1 MAKVIDP
8 LGRASRCVRAMRTA
22 VGCAAF
28 PIWLALFCL
37 FSVQTASAQQAGPSA
52 FAPPAPPVP
61 PAASTSLPNWTPA
74 EAEQA
79 DRATGPLVGPGGP
92 AEMVVDVKIE
102 GNQSISRERL
112 LAHIRTRPGRPF
124 DPTIIEEDVRR
135 LNRSRLC
142 VNVRPLTR
150 RVQGGWLVVFQVDER
165 PTLQEVRIIGN
176 DRIRASALR
185 KEVNLKPG
193 DPLDPFAI
201 EEGRRKIEEYYRK
214 QGFPKARITV
224 FEGDKPADRRA
235 VYVINEGPKQKVL
248 WTRFVGNTIASDAR
262 LRTQIQSKPPIAY
275 LFKGEVDR
283 EQIDEDCNRLVAYY
297 RNLGFMQAKVGR
309 ELEYNDSQDWL
320 ILTFVIHEGPRA
332 KVRNVSVLGNS
343 KIPTE
348 ELMSDLKLKRD
359 DWLSLPAM
367 TADARKLQERYGA
380 IGYVFADVKPEVRY
394 LDDPNYVDLV
404 YSLEEGDRYR
414 VGKIDVRIK
423 GDNPHTRLSAVLN
436 QLTLAPGDIVDIRK
450 LRESEKRLRSSG
462 LFLVDPTSG
471 SVPKIVFTP
480 PQSDEDDA
488 QWASRP
494 SRHRGQSPDPPR
506 PPAGPLTPSGERLLS
521 LEVVET
527 PPDAPAAANSGDSWE
542 DGTTDAAGPHDAAN
556 AAGRHSSAPVYRQ
569 GDLPQIRSQ
578 PISDTASPTGAP
590 QPLVVRG
597 QYSTELSPTTTSRDR
612 PWLPWFKKPSSTAL
626 PPPSG
631 LAAGAPQGPAYP
643 AQPAPAWTGNGA
655 AMNQAAGGPTFPSMP
670 PQGQPAT
677 PYGPAAVPGA
687 SGANYGPPPASP
699 APGGWNGAPQTVPPA
714 ATAGAASPYELP
726 RTGGSWPQPPG
737 ADAYGAPAGSTPYAA
752 PAGNVPYAAPAGNT
766 PYAAPPGTAGEPWA
780 GRQAASPPPNFGM
793 TPGAPNVGPTYFDG
807 IGPWGSPFNRPL
819 DDTRPLPL
827 IIETEE
833 TQTGRLML
841 GVGVNSDSG
850 LVGSIIL
857 DEQNFDWRRAPRS
870 WDDIA
875 KGKAWRGGG
884 QRLRLEAVP
893 GTEVQR
899 YMFTFQDPY
908 LGGSD
913 ISFGLSGFFYDRIFQ
928 QWKEQR
934 LGGRINLGYHLTKRL
949 SGSLSFRPERINI
962 RDPIDPTL
970 SDFIQ
975 VAGYSDLYGFGAT
988 IAHDTRDSPFLATE
1002 GHLIEFNFE
1011 QVIGRFSY
1019 PHGELDLRQY
1029 FQLWERPDGS
1039 GRHVLSLTGRL
1050 GITGGG
1056 TPIYDRYY
1064 AGGFTTIRGFGFRGV
1079 SPRKGANVAVGGDV
1093 MVLASA
1099 EYMFP
1104 ITADDMLRGVIFC
1117 DTGTIQ
1123 PSFSNWTEKY
1133 RVSPGFGLRI
1143 SIPAMGPAP
1152 LAFDFAFPVVTQP
1165 GDSEQV
1171 FSFFLGV
1178 LR

>member
-1 MAKVIDP
+1 MANLINP
-8 LGRASRCVRAMRTA
+8 LGRVSRCVRLMRAA
-22 VGCAAF
+22 VGCAVF
-28 PIWLALFCL
+28 LAPLVL
-37 FSVQTASAQQAGPSA
+37 FSLLSGRTVEAQPPGPAA
-52 FAPPAPPVP
+52 FAPPPPSV
-61 PAASTSLPNWTPA
+61 LPTDWTPD

-79 DRATGPLVGPGGP
+79 DRASGLLAAPGGP
-92 AEMVVDVKIE
+92 AEMVVDVQIE

-112 LAHIRTRPGRPF
+112 LAHVRTRPGRPF

-150 RVQGGWLVVFQVDER
+150 RVQGGWLVIFQVDER

-176 DRIRASALR
+176 DRVRAGALR

-193 DPLDPFAI
+193 DPLDPFAV

-224 FEGDKPADRRA
+224 FEGDKPTDRRA

-320 ILTFVIHEGPRA
+320 TLTFVIHEGPRA
-332 KVRNVSVLGNS
+332 KVRNISVLGNS

-348 ELMSDLKLKRD
+348 ELMSEMKLKRD
-359 DWLSLPAM
+359 NWLSLPAM

-394 LDDPNYVDLV
+394 LDDPNYVDLA

-521 LEVVET
+521 LEVIEA
-527 PPDAPAAANSGDSWE
+527 PPTDPASSSDDSSNTGSDAAA
-542 DGTTDAAGPHDAAN
+542 A
-556 AAGRHSSAPVYRQ
+556 
-569 GDLPQIRSQ
+569 
-578 PISDTASPTGAP
+578 AP

-597 QYSTELSPTTTSRDR
+597 QYSSELAPTDANRDR
-612 PWLPWFKKPSSTAL
+612 SWLPWFKKPSSTTL

-631 LAAGAPQGPAYP
+631 LAAGTPQGSAAYP
-643 AQPAPAWTGNGA
+643 AHSASLVPPWTGNGGTI
-655 AMNQAAGGPTFPSMP
+655 NQAAGGPTFPPVP

-677 PYGPAAVPGA
+677 PYGPTAVPGTA
-687 SGANYGPPPASP
+687 GANYGPPQASP
-699 APGGWNGAPQTVPPA
+699 APGGWNGAPQPV
-714 ATAGAASPYELP
+714 
-726 RTGGSWPQPPG
+726 PPG
-737 ADAYGAPAGSTPYAA
+737 ATGGAAGSPYAAPQTTGGWPPPAGPDAYGAPAGSTPYAA
-752 PAGNVPYAAPAGNT
+752 PAGNSPYAAPASTG
-766 PYAAPPGTAGEPWA
+766 GTPWA
-780 GRQAASPPPNFGM
+780 GAQAASPPPNFGM

-807 IGPWGSPFNRPL
+807 VGPWGSPFNRPL

-962 RDPIDPTL
+962 RDPIDPAL
-970 SDFIQ
+970 SDFVQ
-975 VAGYSDLYGFGAT
+975 VAGDSDLYGFGAT

-1011 QVIGRFSY
+1011 QVVGRFSY

-1133 RVSPGFGLRI
+1133 RVSPGFGLRV
-1143 SIPAMGPAP
+1143 SVPAMGPAP
-1152 LAFDFAFPVVTQP
+1152 LAFDFAFPIVTQP

>member
-1 MAKVIDP
+1 M
-8 LGRASRCVRAMRTA
+8 VRAA
-22 VGCAAF
+22 VAVVWVISAAM
-28 PIWLALFCL
+28 
-37 FSVQTASAQQAGPSA
+37 ASAQSPDPYSTGGTAGANRPEK
-52 FAPPAPPVP
+52 PVLGSGDRLWGP
-61 PAASTSLPNWTPA
+61 TDRSSPLLDPRAALDQRGAAALPQTPEEAEQLDRNGPAASSAAVP
-74 EAEQA
+74 
-79 DRATGPLVGPGGP
+79 
-92 AEMVVDVKIE
+92 EMVVEVRVE
-102 GNQSISRERL
+102 GNQNISRERL

-142 VNVRPLTR
+142 MNVRPMTR
-150 RVQGGWLVVFQVDER
+150 RVPGGWLVVFQVDER

-176 DRIRASALR
+176 DRIRASVLR

-193 DPLDPFAI
+193 DPLDPFAV

-214 QGFPKARITV
+214 QGFPKARITI
-224 FEGDKPADRRA
+224 FEGDKVGDRRA
-235 VYVINEGPKQKVL
+235 IYIINEGPKQKVL

-262 LRTQIQSKPPIAY
+262 LRTQIQSKPPILY
-275 LFKGEVDR
+275 LFKGTVDR
-283 EQIDEDCNRLVAYY
+283 EQIDEDCNRLTAYY

-348 ELMSDLKLKRD
+348 ELMAELKLKRD
-359 DWLSLPAM
+359 DWLSLPTM
-367 TADARKLQERYGA
+367 TADARRLQDRYGM

-404 YSLEEGDRYR
+404 YTLSEGDRYR
-414 VGKIDVRIK
+414 VGKVEVRIK

-436 QLTLAPGDIVDIRK
+436 QLSLAPGDIVDIRK
-450 LRESEKRLRSSG
+450 LRESEKRLRASG

-471 SVPKIVFTP
+471 SAPKIVFTP
-480 PQSDEDDA
+480 PENDDEHES

-494 SRHRGQSPDPPR
+494 TKHRGQSPDPPR
-506 PPAGPLTPSGERLLS
+506 PPIGPMTPSGDRLLV
-521 LEVVET
+521 LEVIEPTAEQRAAWEDET
-527 PPDAPAAANSGDSWE
+527 EEDQRQDEHTERPVVDRSPGPTARSVPARDAHTIYGQSNNTGFGPSSAAAV
-542 DGTTDAAGPHDAAN
+542 P
-556 AAGRHSSAPVYRQ
+556 
-569 GDLPQIRSQ
+569 
-578 PISDTASPTGAP
+578 
-590 QPLVVRG
+590 PLVIRG
-597 QYSTELSPTTTSRDR
+597 QYSSELSPPDPVRNR
-612 PWLPWFKKPSSTAL
+612 PWLPWFRKNPTAAPSTNL

-631 LAAGAPQGPAYP
+631 LSASAPQAPQGP
-643 AQPAPAWTGNGA
+643 
-655 AMNQAAGGPTFPSMP
+655 
-670 PQGQPAT
+670 
-677 PYGPAAVPGA
+677 V
-687 SGANYGPPPASP
+687 
-699 APGGWNGAPQTVPPA
+699 
-714 ATAGAASPYELP
+714 
-726 RTGGSWPQPPG
+726 PPG
-737 ADAYGAPAGSTPYAA
+737 APGIQINDAQRAWSQPA
-752 PAGNVPYAAPAGNT
+752 VPYPGQSSPATTQATGQAPLAGRATTGGYSNGMAPVASSPNVVTDPYRGNGYTGSAGNT
-766 PYAAPPGTAGEPWA
+766 PLPTGAAGPNWPSGNTTGTNAANPYLGAPMPGTAPNA
-780 GRQAASPPPNFGM
+780 MAAVPSNTATSSAPNFGLA
-793 TPGAPNVGPTYFDG
+793 PGAPNVGPTYFDG

-857 DEQNFDWRRAPRS
+857 DEQNFDWRRPPRS
-870 WDDIA
+870 WDDVV

-884 QRLRLEAVP
+884 QRLRIEAVP

-899 YMFTFQDPY
+899 YMFSFQDPY
-908 LGGSD
+908 WGNTD
-913 ISFGLSGFFYDRIFQ
+913 VSFGLSGFFYDRIFS

-934 LGGRINLGYHLTKRL
+934 LGGRVNLGYHFTKRL
-949 SGSLSFRPERINI
+949 SGSLSFRPEVINI

-970 SDFIQ
+970 PDFIQ
-975 VAGYSDLYGFGAT
+975 VQGDSDLYGFGAT
-988 IAHDTRDSPFLATE
+988 VAHDSRDSPFLATE
-1002 GHLIEFNFE
+1002 GHLIEFSFE
-1011 QVIGRFSY
+1011 QVIGRFNY

-1050 GITGGG
+1050 GVTGGG

-1079 SPRKGANVAVGGDV
+1079 TPRKGTANVGVGGNV
-1093 MVLASA
+1093 MVLASI

-1117 DTGTIQ
+1117 DTGTVQ
-1123 PSFSNWTEKY
+1123 PSFKDWTQKY
-1133 RVSPGFGLRI
+1133 RVSPGFGLRV

-1152 LAFDFAFPVVTQP
+1152 LAFDFAFPVVSQP
-1165 GDSEQV
+1165 GDNEQV

>member
-1 MAKVIDP
+1 MANVINP
-8 LGRASRCVRAMRTA
+8 LSRASRFVRLLRAPL
-22 VGCAAF
+22 GCAA
-28 PIWLALFCL
+28 LLFGGAWCCL
-37 FSVQTASAQQAGPSA
+37 LFEQTASAQHPGALA
-52 FAPPAPPVP
+52 APPA
-61 PAASTSLPNWTPA
+61 AAPSFAADWTPND
-74 EAEQA
+74 AEQA
-79 DRATGPLVGPGGP
+79 DRAAGLLAGPGGP

-176 DRIRASALR
+176 DRVRASALR
-185 KEVNLKPG
+185 KEVNLKQG
-193 DPLDPFAI
+193 DPLDPFAV

-224 FEGDKPADRRA
+224 FEGDKPSDRRA

-348 ELMSDLKLKRD
+348 ELMSEMKLKRE

-404 YSLEEGDRYR
+404 YSLDEGDRYR

-423 GDNPHTRLSAVLN
+423 GDNPHTRLTAVLN

-506 PPAGPLTPSGERLLS
+506 PPAGPRNASGDRLLS

-527 PPDAPAAANSGDSWE
+527 PPEAPEGLSSDDPWDTGS
-542 DGTTDAAGPHDAAN
+542 DAAGPHDAAR
-556 AAGRHSSAPVYRQ
+556 AVGRQGSAPMDRR
-569 GDLPQIRSQ
+569 GDGPPMQWQPTSAVVPIGTSQ
-578 PISDTASPTGAP
+578 SLI
-590 QPLVVRG
+590 VRG
-597 QYSTELSPTTTSRDR
+597 QYSTELSPTTTNRDR
-612 PWLPWFKKPSSTAL
+612 PWLPWFKKPTSTTL

-631 LAAGAPQGPAYP
+631 LAAGAAQGTTYP
-643 AQPAPAWTGNGA
+643 SQPAPAWTGNGG
-655 AMNQAAGGPTFPSMP
+655 AMTQAVGSPAYPASSH
-670 PQGQPAT
+670 GQPAT
-677 PYGPAAVPGA
+677 PYGPATMPGA
-687 SGANYGPPPASP
+687 AAANYGPPPAENT
-699 APGGWNGAPQTVPPA
+699 AGVWNGAPQPTPPNA
-714 ATAGAASPYELP
+714 AGGASGSPYEAP
-726 RTGGSWPQPPG
+726 RTAGGWQQPVG
-737 ADAYGAPAGSTPYAA
+737 AEAYGAPAGNGPYAA
-752 PAGNVPYAAPAGNT
+752 PAGTGGDPWMARGAQPA
-766 PYAAPPGTAGEPWA
+766 
-780 GRQAASPPPNFGM
+780 PPNFGM
-793 TPGAPNVGPTYFDG
+793 APGAPNVGPTYFDG
-807 IGPWGSPFNRPL
+807 VGPWGSPFNRPL

-970 SDFIQ
+970 SDFVQ
-975 VAGYSDLYGFGAT
+975 VAGDSDLYGFGAT

-1002 GHLIEFNFE
+1002 GHLIEFSFE
-1011 QVIGRFSY
+1011 QVVGRFNY

>member
-1 MAKVIDP
+1 MANLINP
-8 LGRASRCVRAMRTA
+8 LCRAGRLVRSMRAA
-22 VGCAAF
+22 VGCIA
-28 PIWLALFCL
+28 WLTWAALFGPL
-37 FSVQTASAQQAGPSA
+37 SGPPAVAQQAGPPAAPPPSPSASA
-52 FAPPAPPVP
+52 FPAD
-61 PAASTSLPNWTPA
+61 WTPA

-79 DRATGPLVGPGGP
+79 DRAAGLLAGAGGA

-112 LAHIRTRPGRPF
+112 LAHVRTRPGRPF

-193 DPLDPFAI
+193 DPLDPFAV

-224 FEGDKPADRRA
+224 FEGDKLNDRRA
-235 VYVINEGPKQKVL
+235 VYVFNEGPKQKVL

-283 EQIDEDCNRLVAYY
+283 EQIDEDCNRLTAYY

-332 KVRNVSVLGNS
+332 KVRNISVVGNS

-348 ELMSDLKLKRD
+348 ELMSELKLKRE
-359 DWLSLPAM
+359 DWLNLPAM

-404 YSLEEGDRYR
+404 FSLEEGDRYR

-423 GDNPHTRLSAVLN
+423 GDNPHTRLTTVLN

-488 QWASRP
+488 QWASRH

-506 PPAGPLTPSGERLLS
+506 PPAGPLTATGERLLS

-527 PPDAPAAANSGDSWE
+527 PPTDPNANGEDAGNLGTDDAVPYDASGS
-542 DGTTDAAGPHDAAN
+542 GG
-556 AAGRHSSAPVYRQ
+556 GLGSAPVYRQ
-569 GDLPQIRSQ
+569 GGLPQQSSR
-578 PISDTASPTGAP
+578 PISAAAAPTAVAPAPAAPVAGAA

-597 QYSTELSPTTTSRDR
+597 QYSSELAPTDANRDR
-612 PWLPWFKKPSSTAL
+612 PWLPWFKKPASTTL

-643 AQPAPAWTGNGA
+643 VQPAPAWTGNGA
-655 AMNQAAGGPTFPSMP
+655 APGQAVGGPTFPAVP
-670 PQGQPAT
+670 PSSPGANPAAT
-677 PYGPAAVPGA
+677 PYGPGTQYGTATPGA
-687 SGANYGPPPASP
+687 AGANFGPPTGAPAT
-699 APGGWNGAPQTVPPA
+699 GGWNGAPQPTPPG
-714 ATAGAASPYELP
+714 GAAGSPYELP
-726 RTGGSWPQPPG
+726 RTGGGWQQPG
-737 ADAYGAPAGSTPYAA
+737 G
-752 PAGNVPYAAPAGNT
+752 GNVYTAPAGNT
-766 PYAAPPGTAGEPWA
+766 PYAAPAGAAADPWMARGT
-780 GRQAASPPPNFGM
+780 QQSPPNFGM
-793 TPGAPNVGPTYFDG
+793 APGAPNVGPTYFDG
-807 IGPWGSPFNRPL
+807 IGPWGSPFNRPM

-857 DEQNFDWRRAPRS
+857 DEQNFDWRRGPRS

-970 SDFIQ
+970 SDFQQ
-975 VAGYSDLYGFGAT
+975 VAGDSDLYGFGAT

-1002 GHLIEFNFE
+1002 GHLIEFSFE
-1011 QVIGRFSY
+1011 QVLGRFNY

-1050 GITGGG
+1050 GVTGGG

-1093 MVLASA
+1093 MVLASV

-1133 RVSPGFGLRI
+1133 RISPGFGLRI

-1165 GDSEQV
+1165 GDSEQI